1 LWIDIVLM
9 PIRMRTQILP
19 QVFNL
24 LENQKQIITYIDSVT
39 DFSAS
44 VKNVEFSKFRQYIEI
59 SRKKV

>member
-1 LWIDIVLM
+1 MWIDIVLM